1 MIKIIEV
8 EYSCSPGG
16 IDEFEVYLN
25 GDYIRGY
32 LHLDQAIARAYELAN
47 EHGLDIHIHTLAHY
61 HATYDFDDPDV
72 TNELLQAVKRGVNI
86 RMVTETDNLKDKE
99 NFINKNSGIINT
111 LGSSDM
117 TSNSIVINS
126 FD

>member
-47 EHGLDIHIHTLAHY
+47 EHGLDIVVHTLACY
-61 HATYDFDDPDV
+61 HRIFDESDGTSMSDPFATMATY
-72 TNELLQAVKRGVNI
+72 N
-86 RMVTETDNLKDKE
+86 
-99 NFINKNSGIINT
+99 
-111 LGSSDM
+111 
-117 TSNSIVINS
+117 
-126 FD
+126 

>member
-32 LHLDQAIARAYELAN
+32 YHLDQAIARAYELAN

-61 HATYDFDDPDV
+61 HATYDEDDSAMSDPFAMIPP
-72 TNELLQAVKRGVNI
+72 QPI
-86 RMVTETDNLKDKE
+86 R
-99 NFINKNSGIINT
+99 
-111 LGSSDM
+111 
-117 TSNSIVINS
+117 
-126 FD
+126 